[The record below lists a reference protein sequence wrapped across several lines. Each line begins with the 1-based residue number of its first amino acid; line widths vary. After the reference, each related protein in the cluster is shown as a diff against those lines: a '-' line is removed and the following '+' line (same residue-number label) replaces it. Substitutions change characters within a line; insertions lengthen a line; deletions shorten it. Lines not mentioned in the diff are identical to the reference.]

1 MYHTIVRLTRR
12 YLLKANLIGFSKK
25 AKRKNTW
32 NNVYV
37 DQYVENGEEY
47 IKVYSLPDTI

>member
-1 MYHTIVRLTRR
+1 MKATLIVVC
-12 YLLKANLIGFSKK
+12 KK
-25 AKRKNTW
+25 AKRKNMW
-32 NNVYV
+32 NDVYV